1 MTQNNIIISIE
12 GNIGSGKS
20 TLLASLQDYFKN
32 NKKIIFLREPV
43 DEWESITD
51 DNGTSM
57 LKLFYEDQKQHSFSF
72 QVMAYITR
80 LALLKEAIKNNTG
93 CIIITE
99 RSLYT
104 DKMVFAKMLYD
115 SKKIES
121 HNYKIYL
128 KMFDTFAFD
137 FKVDHVI
144 YVKTSPE
151 ICYNRI
157 AKRSRDG
164 ESNISLEYLTKCNEY
179 HNEMLSDTSL
189 FKDQWLYDGNIELC
203 KNQNYFDILIQK
215 IKHKNKLMTIIY
227 TNLHI
232 ENISESKEYL
242 DKLIDKLKYQHQ
254 LMNTIYKIEN

>member
-32 NKKIIFLREPV
+32 NKKIIFLREPL
-43 DEWESITD
+43 DEWEGITD

-72 QVMAYITR
+72 QIMALITR
-80 LALLKEAIKNNTG
+80 LALLKEAIKNNPNS
-93 CIIITE
+93 IIITE

-115 SKKIES
+115 TKNIES

-128 KMFDTFAFD
+128 KLFDTFVFD
-137 FKVDHVI
+137 YKIDHIV
-144 YVKTSPE
+144 YVNTSPE
-151 ICYNRI
+151 ICYERI

-164 ESNISLEYLTKCNEY
+164 ESNISLEYLTKCHEY
-179 HNEMLSDTSL
+179 HNEMLSDDSL
-189 FKDQWLYDGNIELC
+189 FKDQWIYDGNIELH
-203 KNQNYFDILIQK
+203 KNKANFDILIQK
-215 IKHKNKLMTIIY
+215 IKHKNKLMNIIY
-227 TNLHI
+227 SNLNL
-232 ENISESKEYL
+232 ENIIESKENL
-242 DKLIDKLKYQHQ
+242 NKLIDKLKHQHQ
-254 LMNTIYKIEN
+254 LINTIYKIEK